1 MNISLRKANAIQ
13 NTINDLLKSI
23 TVVET
28 ANLNEFEDAEAVVAA
43 KAQESFVAF
52 QRQTA
57 LVEALYDIR
66 SNIASANNATGITEL
81 LTQIARLDKLI
92 VINQKM
98 SDRPVRISPEVIN
111 GKLNKLR
118 NSKDEGRSMLYDRYS
133 ELSTGVATE
142 ANNQSFKEAVAA
154 HKREKQRLQDLVLEA
169 NVRNEIIIDAM
180 TENTLRTEGLI

>member
-23 TVVET
+23 TIVET
-28 ANLNEFEDAEAVVAA
+28 ANLNEFEDAESVIAA
-43 KAQESFVAF
+43 KAHESFVAF
-52 QRQTA
+52 QRQAA

-66 SNIASANNATGITEL
+66 SNVASANNATGITEM
-81 LTQIARLDKLI
+81 LTKIARLDKLI
-92 VINQKM
+92 SINQKM
-98 SDRPVRISPEVIN
+98 ADRPVRTNAEVIS

-118 NSKDEGRSMLYDRYS
+118 NSKDESRSLIYDRYS

-154 HKREKQRLQDLVLEA
+154 HKREKQRLQDAVLEA
-169 NVRNEIIIDAM
+169 NVRNEIVIDAM
-180 TENTLRTEGLI
+180 TENTLRTEGLV

>member
-23 TVVET
+23 TVVEI

-57 LVEALYDIR
+57 LVEALYNIR

-98 SDRPVRISPEVIN
+98 ADRPVRISPEVIN